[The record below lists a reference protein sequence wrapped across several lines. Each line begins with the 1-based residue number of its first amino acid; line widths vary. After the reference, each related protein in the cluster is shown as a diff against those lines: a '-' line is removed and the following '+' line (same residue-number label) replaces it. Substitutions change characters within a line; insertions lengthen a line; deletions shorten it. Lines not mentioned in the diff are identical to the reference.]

1 MQNNPTLDALNVLRS
16 SSLPMLVQEE
26 IERLIMNGELPVGS
40 RLNESDLALRF
51 GTSRGPVREALRAL
65 EEVGLVRTE
74 RNRGFFVREISFEE
88 VEEIYEIR
96 EVLEELIGRRV
107 ALSMTDERRAR
118 LGALINEMESTAAQG
133 SIEGYAALNLKFH
146 ETLLAYAGSEKLRET
161 YSRLT
166 KELHLFRMRAL
177 ADGGGLKVSAAEH
190 RRILDAIASGDP
202 ELAGA
207 ALRRHVVASRQRM
220 HKAFNLPDGG

>member
-1 MQNNPTLDALNVLRS
+1 MDDNPTLSALQVLRS

-26 IERLIMNGELPVGS
+26 LERLIMNGELPVGG
-40 RLNESDLALRF
+40 RLNESDLAVRF

-74 RNRGFFVREISFEE
+74 RNRGFFVREISFQE

-107 ALSMTDERRAR
+107 AASISADKIERI
-118 LGALINEMESTAAQG
+118 GELIDAMERTAAEG
-133 SIEGYAALNLKFH
+133 SIEGYAALNLRFH
-146 ETLLAYAGSEKLRET
+146 EALLGYAGSDKLRET

-177 ADGGGLKVSAAEH
+177 ADGGGLQVSVVEH
-190 RRILDAIASGDP
+190 REILDAIASGDP
-202 ELAGA
+202 DVAGA

-220 HKAFNLPDGG
+220 HKAFNLPDV